1 MANALTAVRLALVLP
16 FAAALARPELLAPEV
31 VALLLGLAIA
41 SDYLDGPLARRTGTA
56 SARGMLFD
64 HSTDCLFVT
73 GGLAGA
79 AIAGAV
85 TPILPAL
92 IPLAFGQYV
101 VDSYVWHRQRQLRAS
116 FLGRWN
122 GILYFVPLVLIAA
135 ARLPFP
141 AGFASFLRM
150 AAGVLGYLLVASTV
164 ASIIDRATTPV
175 QISECQSSGRTRS
188 AWMLNYKRPCIRNR
202 IEPRAARAAGRAS
215 GCAHGSSGCPGSPVS
230 ADRRTYCRCSRD

>member
-64 HSTDCLFVT
+64 HSADCLFVT

-79 AIAGAV
+79 AITGAV

-101 VDSYVWHRQRQLRAS
+101 VDSYVRHRQRQLRAS

-141 AGFASFLRM
+141 AGWASFLRM
-150 AAGVLGYLLVASTV
+150 AAGVLGYMLAASTV
-164 ASIIDRATTPV
+164 ASIIDRATTPF
-175 QISECQSSGRTRS
+175 RS
-188 AWMLNYKRPCIRNR
+188 REQTKA
-202 IEPRAARAAGRAS
+202 
-215 GCAHGSSGCPGSPVS
+215 
-230 ADRRTYCRCSRD
+230 